1 MMAVIEGKDLT
12 KDYGDGKGV
21 FSLDFAI
28 EKGETVGFVG
38 ENGAGKTTTIR
49 LLMGFIQPT
58 AGEGR
63 VGGFD
68 VWKEST
74 KIKERVSYIPGEIAF
89 PNEKT
94 GSSFLKRQA
103 ELLGIKDSK
112 YCDYIVKTLQLDPT
126 ANLKRMSKG
135 MKQKTAIAAAL
146 MKDADILI
154 LDEPTTGLDPLMRAA
169 FINLIKQEKRRGKTI
184 FMSSHIFEEVEDVA
198 DRIIL
203 LKEGRIISTVK
214 MSDIKHKEEKTFH
227 IYFEKKKDWTS
238 FLREKLK
245 ILSKD
250 EKERSVKIN
259 IKDSEINE
267 FLQVIKRY
275 KISNF
280 REEKYTLEE
289 YFDDVYERRKSN
301 V

>member
-1 MMAVIEGKDLT
+1 MALIEAKNLS
-12 KDYGDGKGV
+12 KDYGGGRGV

-28 EKGETVGFVG
+28 ERGETIGFVG

-49 LLMGFIQPT
+49 LLMGFIRPT
-58 AGEGR
+58 AGEAS

-68 VWKEST
+68 VWKQST
-74 KIKERVSYIPGEIAF
+74 KIKEMVSYIPGEIAF

-103 ELLGIKDSK
+103 DLLGVKDEK
-112 YCDYIVKTLQLDPT
+112 YCDYIVEMLQLDPT

-135 MKQKTAIAAAL
+135 MKQKTAITAAL
-146 MKDADILI
+146 MKDSDILI

-169 FINLIKQEKRRGKTI
+169 FINLIKQEKKRGKTI

-203 LKEGRIISTVK
+203 LKEGRIISSVK
-214 MSDIKHKEEKTFH
+214 MSDIKHKEEKVFH
-227 IYFEKKKDWTS
+227 IYFEKRKDLKA
-238 FLREKLK
+238 FLKENLE
-245 ILSKD
+245 ILGKD
-250 EKERSVKIN
+250 EKERSVKIKV
-259 IKDSEINE
+259 KDAKIND
-267 FLQVIKRY
+267 FLAVVKKCRVT
-275 KISNF
+275 NF

-289 YFDDVYERRKSN
+289 YFTEVYERRKEN

>member
-1 MMAVIEGKDLT
+1 MALIEGKNLS
-12 KDYGDGKGV
+12 KDYGGGRGV
-21 FSLDFAI
+21 FSLDFAF
-28 EKGETVGFVG
+28 ERGETIGFVG

-49 LLMGFIQPT
+49 LLMGFIRPT
-58 AGEGR
+58 AGEAS

-74 KIKERVSYIPGEIAF
+74 EIKKMVSYIPGEIAF

-103 ELLGIKDSK
+103 DLLGIKDRK
-112 YCDYIVKTLQLDPT
+112 YCDFIVKTLQLDPT

-146 MKDADILI
+146 MKDSDILI

-169 FINLIKQEKRRGKTI
+169 FIELIKQEKKRGKTI

-203 LKEGRIISTVK
+203 LKDGRIVSTVK
-214 MSDIKHKEEKTFH
+214 MSDIKHKEEKTFY
-227 IYFEKKKDWTS
+227 IYFEKRKDWNS
-238 FLREKLK
+238 FLKENLVV
-245 ILSKD
+245 LSKD
-250 EKERSVKIN
+250 EKARWVKIKVRD
-259 IKDSEINE
+259 IDIND
-267 FLQVIKRY
+267 FLAVVKKY
-275 KISNF
+275 KVTNF

-289 YFDDVYERRKSN
+289 YFDEVYERRKSD